1 VMTANTLRP
10 SGSNDPHAPTH
21 FWRRGRTTPTLQTF
35 APIPYGEPNITLK
48 MKMGR
53 ENPKLRQLVDRS
65 LTTAQAWAQE
75 ELAEGEKQA
84 GEIQAHRIAAQ
95 RLLATK

>member
-1 VMTANTLRP
+1 
-10 SGSNDPHAPTH
+10 
-21 FWRRGRTTPTLQTF
+21 
-35 APIPYGEPNITLK
+35 